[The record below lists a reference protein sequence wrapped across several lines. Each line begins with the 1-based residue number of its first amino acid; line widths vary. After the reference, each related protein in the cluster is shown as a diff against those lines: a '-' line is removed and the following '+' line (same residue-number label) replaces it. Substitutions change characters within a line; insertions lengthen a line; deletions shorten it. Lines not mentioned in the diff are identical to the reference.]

1 MNLKSTWRG
10 EGRVDYL
17 GWALIIKGKPEKKR
31 QTKKRGGLAA
41 MGDKKER
48 ILKSLVRPAVRA
60 GAGAV
65 EEVSKKT
72 LSDDNKLKGRK
83 KSEWILFVPES
94 GPTDD
99 QLFS

>member
-10 EGRVDYL
+10 EGSVDYL
-17 GWALIIKGKPEKKR
+17 GWALIFKGKPVKKR
-31 QTKKRGGLAA
+31 QTKKGGLAV

-48 ILKSLVRPAVRA
+48 IPKSLVGPAVRA

-72 LSDDNKLKGRK
+72 LPDDNKLKGRK
-83 KSEWILFVPES
+83 KSEWILFVSES
-94 GPTDD
+94 GPTDN
-99 QLFS
+99 QLS